1 MFYDNTMLEEMR
13 KPIRASEHLALS
25 IQTELEGLTPGTRV
39 PSVRELTKRHK
50 ASPVTVQRAITHLVR
65 LGLIVTKP
73 GHGTFKSEPPNAI
86 NSSDLSWQS
95 LTLGARTIV
104 SDEIQTLLSPPNAL
118 NIPLGSGYPDESLQP
133 LALLAAAMTRAGR
146 RPGIWARAPLDG
158 LEPLRAWFAQTVG
171 GEARASDVLIVPGG
185 QAAVSS
191 TMRAIV
197 PPGEAILFESPTYF
211 GALAVAQSAGIR
223 AVPVPT
229 DQEGI
234 RPDLLEIA
242 FKNTS
247 ARAVYLQPLYA
258 NPTGSSLGMERR
270 KAVLD
275 VATRAGAFI
284 IEDDYARELTLEH
297 SALPPMFAQ
306 GDGRVVYIRSLSKCA
321 APSLRVAAVIAK
333 GAVMNRL
340 RTTRAVD
347 DLFVSLELQEVAL
360 ELITSSGWQKHL
372 KRLRDR
378 LRMRRDVA
386 LKALARDF
394 PEARVTHVPTG
405 GFSLWLELPRGTNE
419 IAFAQDAVNAGVQ
432 ISAGK
437 AWFPAEAPGSF
448 FRLSFAACDQLMLE
462 EGIKRL
468 GQVWFEKYQT

>member
-1 MFYDNTMLEEMR
+1 MFYDNTMQSEMR
-13 KPIRASEHLALS
+13 KPIRASEHLAIS
-25 IQTELEGLTPGTRV
+25 IQIELEGLTPGTQV

-65 LGLIVTKP
+65 AGLIVTKP
-73 GHGTFKSEPPNAI
+73 GHGTFKIEPPKAI

-104 SDEIQTLLSPPNAL
+104 SDEIQTLLSPPSAL

-133 LALLAAAMTRAGR
+133 LAMLAAAMTRAGR

-171 GEARASDVLIVPGG
+171 GEARAGDVLIVPGG

-229 DQEGI
+229 DSEGI
-234 RPDLLEIA
+234 RPDLLEVA
-242 FKNTS
+242 FKNTN

-258 NPTGSSLGMERR
+258 NPTGSSLGLERR
-270 KAVLD
+270 RAVLE

-284 IEDDYARELTLEH
+284 IEDDYARELTLDGT
-297 SALPPMFAQ
+297 ALPPMFAQ

-360 ELITSSGWQKHL
+360 ELVTSSGWQKHL

-378 LRMRRDVA
+378 LRARRDA
-386 LKALARDF
+386 TLKALALYF
-394 PEARVTHVPTG
+394 PQARVTFVPMG
-405 GFSLWLELPRGTNE
+405 GFSIWLELPQGTNE
-419 IAFAQDAVNAGVQ
+419 ILFAQNAMNAGVQ
-432 ISAGK
+432 ISAGR

-448 FRLSFAACDQLMLE
+448 MRLSFAACDQLMLE

-468 GQVWFEKYQT
+468 GKVWLEQQS

>member
-1 MFYDNTMLEEMR
+1 MFYDNTMLNEMR
-13 KPIRASEHLALS
+13 KPIRASEHLALQ
-25 IQTELEGLTPGTRV
+25 IQTELEGLLPGTQV

-65 LGLIVTKP
+65 AGLIVTKP
-73 GHGTFKSEPPNAI
+73 GHGTFKTEPPKAI

-104 SDEIQTLLSPPNAL
+104 SDEIQTLLSPPSAL

-158 LEPLRAWFAQTVG
+158 LEPLRAWFAQIVG
-171 GEARASDVLIVPGG
+171 GEARANDVLIVPGG

-229 DQEGI
+229 DREGI
-234 RPDLLEIA
+234 RPELLEVA
-242 FKNTS
+242 FKNTN

-258 NPTGSSLGMERR
+258 NPTGSSLGLERR
-270 KAVLD
+270 RAVLE
-275 VATRAGAFI
+275 VAAKAGAFI
-284 IEDDYARELTLEH
+284 IEDDYARELTLEGT
-297 SALPPMFAQ
+297 ALPPMFAQ

-360 ELITSSGWQKHL
+360 ELVTCSGWQKHL

-378 LRMRRDVA
+378 LRARRDA
-386 LKALARDF
+386 TIAALAKHF
-394 PEARVTHVPTG
+394 PQARVTHVPTG
-405 GFSLWLELPRGTNE
+405 GFSVWLELPQGTNE
-419 IAFAQDAVNAGVQ
+419 ILFAQNAATAGVQ
-432 ISAGK
+432 ISAGR
-437 AWFPAEAPGSF
+437 AWFPAEAPGSYM
-448 FRLSFAACDQLMLE
+448 RLSFAACDQLMLE

-468 GQVWFEKYQT
+468 GKVWLEQQG

>member
-1 MFYDNTMLEEMR
+1 MR
-13 KPIRASEHLALS
+13 KPIRASEHLALQ
-25 IQTELEGLTPGTRV
+25 IQSELEGLLPGTQV
-39 PSVRELTKRHK
+39 PSVRELTRRHK

-65 LGLIVTKP
+65 AGLIVTKP
-73 GHGTFKSEPPNAI
+73 GHGTFKIEPPRAV
-86 NSSDLSWQS
+86 NSSDLGWQS

-104 SDEIQTLLSPPNAL
+104 SDEIQTLLSPPSAL

-133 LALLAAAMTRAGR
+133 LAMLAAAMTRAGR

-171 GEARASDVLIVPGG
+171 GEARANDVLIVPGG

-229 DQEGI
+229 DSEGI
-234 RPDLLEIA
+234 RPDLLEVA
-242 FKNTS
+242 FKNTN

-258 NPTGSSLGMERR
+258 NPTGSSLGLERR
-270 KAVLD
+270 RAVLD
-275 VATRAGAFI
+275 VAAWAGAFV
-284 IEDDYARELTLEH
+284 IEDDYARELTLDGT
-297 SALPPMFAQ
+297 ALPPMFAQ

-360 ELITSSGWQKHL
+360 ELVTSSGWQKHL

-378 LRMRRDVA
+378 LRARRDA
-386 LKALARDF
+386 TLKALALDF
-394 PEARVTHVPTG
+394 PQAQVTHVPKG
-405 GFSLWLELPRGTNE
+405 GFSVWLELPQGSNE
-419 IAFAQDAVNAGVQ
+419 ILFAQHAATAGVQ
-432 ISAGK
+432 ISAGR

-448 FRLSFAACDQLMLE
+448 VRLSFAACDQPMLE

-468 GQVWFEKYQT
+468 GKVWLEQHLP

>member
-1 MFYDNTMLEEMR
+1 MFYDNTMLEEIR
-13 KPIRASEHLALS
+13 KPIRASEHLALE
-25 IQTELEGLTPGTRV
+25 IQTELEGLVPGSRV

-50 ASPVTVQRAITHLVR
+50 ASPVTVQRAITHLAR

-73 GHGTFKSEPPNAI
+73 GHGTFKIEPAKSL

-197 PPGEAILFESPTYF
+197 PVGEAILFESPTYF

-229 DQEGI
+229 DHEGI
-234 RPDLLEIA
+234 RPDMLEIA

-258 NPTGSSLGMERR
+258 NPTGSSLGTKRR
-270 KAVLD
+270 QAVLD
-275 VATRAGAFI
+275 VAIRAGAFI
-284 IEDDYARELTLEH
+284 IEDDYARELTLEQQ
-297 SALPPMFAQ
+297 ALPPMFAQ
-306 GDGRVVYIRSLSKCA
+306 GEGRVVYIRSLSKCA

-360 ELITSSGWQKHL
+360 ELVTSSGWQKHL

-378 LRMRRDVA
+378 LRMRRDATLRA
-386 LKALARDF
+386 LEKYF
-394 PEARVTHVPTG
+394 PQARVTHIPTG
-405 GFSLWLELPRGTNE
+405 GFSVWLELPACNE
-419 IAFAQDAVNAGVQ
+419 IAFAQDAMNAGVH
-432 ISAGK
+432 ISAGR

-448 FRLSFAACDQLMLE
+448 IRLSYAACDQLMLE

-468 GQVWFEKYQT
+468 GRVWLEKN